1 MDSKAK
7 QIVEDYEKVQAELN
21 SPNIY
26 SDNKRLISLSK
37 EYDQNKP
44 LYNIAKKYLEIRSD
58 LEESER
64 VLKTAKN
71 HEDKELYSNIINL
84 NMGLLTKTE
93 ALLRSALSSSNIK
106 PMPSIL
112 EIRAGTGG
120 EEAALFA
127 QDLLTMYTNFAKQNG
142 WQMNLLSANGSGL
155 GGIKEAIVEFLSDES
170 FMLLRHESGVHRV
183 QRIPATETSG
193 RIHTSAASV
202 VVLPLVDEFEIKIN
216 PSELEILTYRS
227 SGPGG
232 QSVNTTDSAIRI
244 THKPS
249 GISVTCQDQKSQHK
263 NKEQAMKI
271 LRSKLYEIEIEKRN
285 STVDDMRKQSIK
297 SGDRSDKIR
306 TYNFP
311 QNRITDH
318 RIKKSWFGIENI
330 LNGNIKDMLNDV
342 STLLME

>member
-7 QIVEDYEKVQAELN
+7 QIVEDYEKVLEELN
-21 SPNIY
+21 SPDVY
-26 SDNKRLISLSK
+26 SDNKRLVILTK
-37 EYDQNKP
+37 EYEQNKS
-44 LYNIAKKYLEIRSD
+44 LYNLAKKYLETKTE
-58 LEESER
+58 LEESKQALE
-64 VLKTAKN
+64 N
-71 HEDKELYSNIINL
+71 SEDPLDKDLYSNIISL
-84 NMGLLTKTE
+84 NSELLTNTRASLK
-93 ALLRSALSSSNIK
+93 AILLKSDAK
-106 PMPSIL
+106 PLPAII

-127 QDLLTMYTNFAKQNG
+127 QDLLSMYTNFSKQKG
-142 WQMNLLSANGSGL
+142 WQINLLSANDSGL
-155 GGIKEAIVEFLSDES
+155 GGIKEAIVEILSDES
-170 FMLLRHESGVHRV
+170 FDLLKNESGVHRV

-202 VVLPLVDEFEIKIN
+202 VVLPLVDEFEVKID
-216 PSELEILTYRS
+216 PSELEILAYRS

-244 THKPS
+244 THKPT

-271 LRSKLYEIEIEKRN
+271 LRSRLYEVEMQKRN
-285 STVDDMRKQSIK
+285 SDIGDMRKQSIK

-330 LNGNIKDMLNDV
+330 LNGNIEVMLNDISSSLV
-342 STLLME
+342 G